1 MDKVPQGKSM
11 VYIEEQNSIIYS
23 HQIGH
28 LIDRDALFEFHLN
41 FGIPPVLVYQLEVY
55 YKVDRLLTGL
65 IAQQIKGAEADLYTV
80 RDLLVSKSI
89 KICFRTL

>member
-28 LIDRDALFEFHLN
+28 LIDRDASFEFHLN
-41 FGIPPVLVYQLEVY
+41 FGISPVLVYQLEVY

-65 IAQQIKGAEADLYTV
+65 TAQQKGTTARWYSNKTSLGS
-80 RDLLVSKSI
+80 LVFSI
-89 KICFRTL
+89 YR